1 MLLLECGNKLE
12 LGLNAEIKNMLNRIL
27 TLIIKEFLAV
37 WRDKKSRIVLI
48 VPPIIQL
55 FIFAFAATLD
65 VKNVPIGILNLDNGK
80 QGFELAQRFHGSP
93 VFTKIEYL
101 KSVKEI
107 TPFIDN
113 MRGAMVV
120 SLDQQFSRN
129 LEMEQPAQ
137 VQLILDG
144 RKSNT
149 TQIVAGYASSI
160 IQKFNNDF
168 TAANEIPQQNTEL
181 IIRNWFN
188 PNLLYYW
195 YNIPSLSGILTMLVA
210 LLVTALSVARE
221 RELGT
226 FDQLLVSPVT
236 PFEILVGKTVPA
248 VIISMLEGSL
258 IIFVGVYIFKVPFM
272 GSLFLLYCSMFVF
285 VLAIVG
291 VGLLISSLSNTQ
303 QQAVLGSFLF
313 MSPSVIL
320 SGFATP
326 IENMPE
332 WLQPITYLMPLRYYL
347 VVAKG
352 IFLKDIPADI
362 VFNNI
367 WPTILIAIFTLSTAS
382 WFFKRRLQ

>member
-1 MLLLECGNKLE
+1 
-12 LGLNAEIKNMLNRIL
+12 MLNRIWS
-27 TLIIKEFLAV
+27 LIIKEFLAV

-48 VPPIIQL
+48 IPPIVQL

-65 VKNVPIGILNLDNGK
+65 VKNVPIGILNRDNGK

-93 VFTKIEYL
+93 MFNKIVYL
-101 KSVKEI
+101 ESVEEI

-120 SLDQQFSRN
+120 SLDEQFSRK
-129 LEMEQPAQ
+129 LEAGEPAQ

-160 IQKFNNDF
+160 IQTFNNDF
-168 TAANEIPQQNTEL
+168 TANAGIHQQNTVL
-181 IIRNWFN
+181 MIRNWFN

-195 YNIPSLSGILTMLVA
+195 YNIPSLSGILTMLVG

-226 FDQLLVSPVT
+226 FDQLLVSPAT
-236 PFEILVGKTVPA
+236 TFEILIGKTIPA
-248 VIISMLEGSL
+248 VIIGMLEGSL
-258 IIFVGVYIFKVPFM
+258 IIFVGVFIFKVPFT
-272 GSLFLLYCSMFVF
+272 GSLLLLYCSMFVF
-285 VLAIVG
+285 ILSIVG
-291 VGLLISSLSNTQ
+291 VGLFISSLSKTQ

-313 MSPSVIL
+313 MSPSVLL

-326 IENMPE
+326 IENMPT
-332 WLQPITYLMPLRYYL
+332 WLQPVTYLVPLRYYL

-362 VFNNI
+362 VFHHM
-367 WPTILIAIFTLSTAS
+367 WPTVFIALFTLTAAS

>member
-1 MLLLECGNKLE
+1 
-12 LGLNAEIKNMLNRIL
+12 MLNRIF

-48 VPPIIQL
+48 VPPIFQL

-101 KSVKEI
+101 ESVKEI

-168 TAANEIPQQNTEL
+168 TAANDIPQQNTEL

-258 IIFVGVYIFKVPFM
+258 IIFVGVYIFQVPFV

-367 WPTILIAIFTLSTAS
+367 WPTILIAVFTLSTAS

>member
-1 MLLLECGNKLE
+1 MF
-12 LGLNAEIKNMLNRIL
+12 NRIL

-37 WRDKKSRIVLI
+37 WRDKKSRLVLI
-48 VPPIIQL
+48 VPPVVQL
-55 FIFAFAATLD
+55 FIFSFAATLD
-65 VKNVPIGILNLDNGK
+65 VKNVPIGILNRDNGK
-80 QGFELAQRFHGSP
+80 QGFELVQRFHGSP
-93 VFTKIEYL
+93 VFNKIVYL
-101 KSVKEI
+101 QGVEEI
-107 TPFIDN
+107 APFIDN

-129 LEMEQPAQ
+129 LEAHKPAQ

-160 IQKFNNDF
+160 IQTFNNDF
-168 TAANEIPQQNTEL
+168 TALNDIPQQNTKL
-181 IIRNWFN
+181 ITRNWFN

-226 FDQLLVSPVT
+226 FDQLLVSPAT

-248 VIISMLEGSL
+248 VIIGMLEGTV
-258 IIFVGVYIFKVPFM
+258 IILVGVFIFQIPFT
-272 GSLFLLYCSMFVF
+272 GSLLLLYCSMFIF

-291 VGLLISSLSNTQ
+291 VGLFISSLSKTQ

-313 MSPSVIL
+313 MSPAILL

-326 IENMPE
+326 IENMPT
-332 WLQPITYLMPLRYYL
+332 WLQPVTYLIPLRYYL

-352 IFLKDIPADI
+352 IFLKDMPADI
-362 VFNNI
+362 VFSNI
-367 WPTILIAIFTLSTAS
+367 WPTAIIAIFTLTAS
-382 WFFKRRLQ
+382 SWLFKRRLQ

>member
-1 MLLLECGNKLE
+1 MF
-12 LGLNAEIKNMLNRIL
+12 NRIL

-37 WRDKKSRIVLI
+37 WRDKKSRFVLI
-48 VPPIIQL
+48 IPPIVQL
-55 FIFAFAATLD
+55 FIFTFAATLD
-65 VKNVPIGILNLDNGK
+65 VKNVPIGILNRDNGK
-80 QGFELAQRFHGSP
+80 QGFELVQRFEGSP
-93 VFTKIEYL
+93 VFNKIIYL
-101 KSVKEI
+101 ASIQEI

-120 SLDQQFSRN
+120 SLDEMFSRN
-129 LEMEQPAQ
+129 LEAGLPAQ

-160 IQKFNNDF
+160 IQTFNNDF
-168 TAANEIPQQNTEL
+168 AASTETPQQNTAL

-195 YNIPSLSGILTMLVA
+195 YNIPCLSGILTMLVG

-226 FDQLLVSPVT
+226 FDQLLVSPAT

-248 VIISMLEGSL
+248 VVIGMLEGSL
-258 IIFVGVYIFKVPFM
+258 IIFAGVFIFKIPFT
-272 GSLFLLYCSMFVF
+272 GSLLLLYCSMFVF
-285 VLAIVG
+285 ILAIVG
-291 VGLLISSLSNTQ
+291 VGLFISSLSKTQ

-313 MSPSVIL
+313 MSPAILL

-326 IENMPE
+326 IENMPT
-332 WLQPITYLMPLRYYL
+332 WLQPVTYLIPLRYYL

-352 IFLKDIPADI
+352 IFLKDMPAEI

-367 WPTILIAIFTLSTAS
+367 WPTAIIAFFTLTIAS
-382 WFFKRRLQ
+382 WLFKRRLQ